1 MLGSQTEEQDISA
14 EDIVLDL
21 NPCPCPGSQQSPII
35 SPLDVKGHGAW
46 HLGPVTL
53 LVASKMRRTS
63 LRVTP
68 GSCWPGLLH
77 IITFII
83 VIIII
88 IIRTMYVTQRHNVS
102 TYRKYKCWRSIWQ
115 CSGHQAVLSRESTGR
130 ADEMQIHCPLSL
142 FHRIEDCSDMAMAI
156 SFSLHSTT
164 TAIKLYYF
172 NSDWVNKYTGSM
184 LVKYI
189 ELCNESVSWNQVRS
203 EVL

>member
-83 VIIII
+83 IIIII

-102 TYRKYKCWRSIWQ
+102 TYHKYKCWQSVWQ
-115 CSGHQAVLSRESTGR
+115 WPPSCTLERVHRASRRDANPLPFIAVSSYWG
-130 ADEMQIHCPLSL
+130 L
-142 FHRIEDCSDMAMAI
+142 FWYGNGNQL
-156 SFSLHSTT
+156 FFTLH
-164 TAIKLYYF
+164 YYC
-172 NSDWVNKYTGSM
+172 NK
-184 LVKYI
+184 I
-189 ELCNESVSWNQVRS
+189 
-203 EVL
+203 VLL